1 MHLLYHATAQDEGK
15 DIKTVARE
23 LLLSAAMLKRFKYH
37 GKILKNNEPV
47 FVTAKVA
54 AGDEILFFYEEE
66 EKSPKV
72 FPKPVIVYEDE
83 YIIALDKPAGLAT
96 HPAPKSGPSLAEEV
110 VYYLG
115 GGVFRAVNRLDKP
128 TSGLVLAAKDPHTA
142 GLLNRAMAEGHFE
155 KNYRARLCRAPEPPE
170 GEVSAPILSV
180 PKEQK
185 RIIAPSGKSATTRY
199 RLLSE
204 EKDKTA
210 WIEAM
215 PITGR
220 THQIRLHMAHIGCP
234 LYADELYGTAVL
246 GENLS
251 LRCVSMKFLH
261 PYRGEMQLKV
271 E

>member
-1 MHLLYHATAQDEGK
+1 MQLFYHASEKDEGK
-15 DIKTVARE
+15 DIKTIARE
-23 LLLSAAMLKRFKYH
+23 LSFSAAMLKRFKYH

-54 AGDEILFFYEEE
+54 SGDEIVFFYEEE
-66 EKSPKV
+66 EKTPKA

-110 VYYLG
+110 VCYLG

-128 TSGLVLAAKDPHTA
+128 TSGLVLAAKNPHTA

-155 KNYRARLCRAPEPPE
+155 KTYRARLCRAPEPPE
-170 GEVSAPILSV
+170 GEVVAPILSV
-180 PKEQK
+180 LHEQK
-185 RIIAPSGKSATTRY
+185 RIIAPNGKTAITKY
-199 RLLSE
+199 RLISE

-210 WIEAM
+210 MIEAM

-234 LYADELYGTAVL
+234 LYADALYGTAVP
-246 GENLS
+246 GEDML
-251 LRCVSMKFLH
+251 LRCVAMKFFH
-261 PYRGEMQLKV
+261 PHKGEMRLEVK
-271 E
+271 